1 MDNPRTYCPLQAV
14 PAPDLAVVGRGPT
27 EAPRWRTSWRF
38 DVRSLPGMHGVQ
50 LRQGAA
56 DAYAMSGIAM
66 ATKASQGG
74 HLAATSGVL
83 VTDTKFSTRLGP
95 PPISPPV

>member
-1 MDNPRTYCPLQAV
+1 MDNPCTYCLLLAV
-14 PAPDLAVVGRGPT
+14 PSPDLAVVSPGGT

-38 DVRSLPGMHGVQ
+38 DVRSLPAMHGVQ

-56 DAYAMSGIAM
+56 DAYDMSGIAM
-66 ATKASQGG
+66 ATKATQGG
-74 HLAATSGVL
+74 HIAANRGVL